1 MTIETPILGAA
12 GADSVPIASRLRTA
26 GVFLR
31 TGPFVVML
39 RSNLPE
45 IAASVATLYG
55 GHILAEAAEFAD
67 FHVCVR
73 TSAGPRGY
81 IRPQIVF
88 ELDGEQPFEPFP
100 RREAPA
106 VLEWGLN
113 WAISTYA
120 NDYLLIH
127 AACVEKDGRAA
138 IMPGEP
144 GKGKSTLCAALV
156 HLGWRLLS
164 DELAVIDV
172 ADGTIFPLCRPM
184 SLKNRSIAAIRDLV
198 PDAVF
203 GPTIADTRKG
213 TLALLRPPTD
223 SIRRMGERATAH
235 YVLFPRFVEG
245 AAAKIAERSRGTSLM
260 GLAENAF
267 NYQLHGRRGF
277 DRLADIVAACRCADV
292 AYSDLPGAVTALRD
306 LWTAPPR

>member
-1 MTIETPILGAA
+1 MAIEAPISDTAGAA
-12 GADSVPIASRLRTA
+12 SATIAARLHGAGL
-26 GVFLR
+26 FLR
-31 TGPFVVML
+31 TGPFVVKL
-39 RSNLPE
+39 RSDLPE
-45 IAASVATLYG
+45 IAASVATLYA
-55 GHILAEAAEFAD
+55 GHLLDTPEDFAD

-73 TSAGPRGY
+73 SATGPRAY
-81 IRPQIVF
+81 IKPQIVF

-120 NDYLLIH
+120 NHYLLIH

-138 IMPGEP
+138 IMPGQP

-156 HLGWRLLS
+156 HSGWRLLS
-164 DELAVIDV
+164 DELTVIDME
-172 ADGTIFPLCRPM
+172 DGGILPLCRPM
-184 SLKNRSIAAIRDLV
+184 SLKNRSIAVIRVLAA
-198 PDAVF
+198 DAVF

-213 TLALLRPPTD
+213 TLALLRAPAD
-223 SIRRMGERATAH
+223 SLRRMSERATAH
-235 YVLFPRFVEG
+235 HILFPRFAEG
-245 AAAKIAERSRGTSLM
+245 EPAALTERSRGTSLI

-277 DRLADIVAACRCADV
+277 DRLGDIVAACRCAEIV
-292 AYSDLPGAVTALRD
+292 YADLPRAVAVLRE
-306 LWTAPPR
+306 LWAAPG

>member
-1 MTIETPILGAA
+1 MTIEVPIRSPAA
-12 GADSVPIASRLRTA
+12 IDAATIASRLRGA
-26 GVFLR
+26 GLFLR
-31 TGPFVVML
+31 TGPFVVRL

-45 IAASVATLYG
+45 IAASMALLYD
-55 GHILAEAAEFAD
+55 GHILDAAEDFAD
-67 FHVCVR
+67 FHVSVR
-73 TSAGPRGY
+73 SAAGPRGH
-81 IRPQIVF
+81 IKPQIVF

-120 NDYLLIH
+120 NHYLLIH
-127 AACVEKDGRAA
+127 AACIEKDGRAA

-156 HLGWRLLS
+156 HNGWRLLS
-164 DELAVIDV
+164 DELAVIDME
-172 ADGTIFPLCRPM
+172 DGSILPLCRPM
-184 SLKNRSIAAIRDLV
+184 SLKNRSIAIIRDLAA
-198 PDAVF
+198 DAVF

-213 TLALLRPPTD
+213 TLALLRAPLD
-223 SIRRMGERATAH
+223 SVRRMSERATAN
-235 YVLFPRFVEG
+235 YVLFPRFAEG
-245 AAAKIAERSRGTSLM
+245 ETTTVAERSRGTSLI

-277 DRLADIVAACRCADV
+277 DRLGDIVAACRCADV
-292 AYSDLPGAVTALRD
+292 VYADLPHAVTALRD
-306 LWTAPPR
+306 LWTEPG

>member
-1 MTIETPILGAA
+1 MAME
-12 GADSVPIASRLRTA
+12 VPIGDTAAMHRAPITARLR
-26 GVFLR
+26 GPGLFLR
-31 TGPFVVML
+31 TGPFVVKL

-45 IAASVATLYG
+45 IAASVATLYA
-55 GHILAEAAEFAD
+55 GHILDGGADFAD

-73 TSAGPRGY
+73 SVAGPRGY
-81 IRPQIVF
+81 IKPQIVF

-120 NDYLLIH
+120 NHYLLIH
-127 AACVEKDGRAA
+127 AACIEKDGKAA

-156 HLGWRLLS
+156 HHGWRLLS
-164 DELAVIDV
+164 DELAVIDM
-172 ADGTIFPLCRPM
+172 ADGSLFPLCRPM
-184 SLKNRSIAAIRDLV
+184 SLKNRSIATIRDLV

-203 GPTIADTRKG
+203 SPTIADTRKG
-213 TLALLRPPTD
+213 TLALLRAPPD

-235 YVLFPRFVEG
+235 YILFPRFAEG
-245 AAAKIAERSRGTSLM
+245 AVTEITARSRAASLL

-267 NYQLHGRRGF
+267 NYQLHGRHGF
-277 DRLADIVAACRCADV
+277 ERLGDIVAACRCAEI
-292 AYSDLPGAVTALRD
+292 AYSDLPQAVAALRD
-306 LWTAPPR
+306 LWAAPG